1 MNSRNDSGHDDST
14 INIGMA
20 IIIII
25 IISIKQNNAERH
37 PVGTM
42 YWTSINVSQ
51 VDSHSDYAK
60 TFFLQRWQCSL
71 LSNYVDQLFLIRTIS
86 NV

>member
-1 MNSRNDSGHDDST
+1 LAATWRSVYIHQINRVNSRNDSGHDDST

-25 IISIKQNNAERH
+25 IIIIKQNNAERH

-42 YWTSINVSQ
+42 YWTSINMSQ
-51 VDSHSDYAK
+51 VDSHSVYAK
-60 TFFLQRWQCSL
+60 T
-71 LSNYVDQLFLIRTIS
+71 VAM
-86 NV
+86 

>member
-60 TFFLQRWQCSL
+60 TFFFAA
-71 LSNYVDQLFLIRTIS
+71 VAM
-86 NV
+86 